1 MRKLVIGSGAALIA
15 IGGVMAAEA
24 EPVTKAGAVQV
35 NEKTSAAPVGAHK
48 LSTDLKIKID
58 DPQGESARKNK
69 LSSEG
74 RWKDDIIGQNKLAD
88 GHIKLSP
95 SSESGILK
103 AAPEGTVP
111 QSDTYMK

>member
-1 MRKLVIGSGAALIA
+1 MRKLVIGSGATLIA
-15 IGGVMAAEA
+15 IGGVLAANA
-24 EPVTKAGAVQV
+24 EPVTGAGAVQV
-35 NEKTSAAPVGAHK
+35 TEKTAAAPISGHK
-48 LSTDLKIKID
+48 MPTDVKMKID
-58 DPQGESARKNK
+58 DWQGESARKNK

-74 RWKDDIIGQNKLAD
+74 KWKTDAIGENKLAD

-103 AAPEGTVP
+103 AAPQVTVP